1 MADPFNY
8 LAGFNPAQSIL
19 QSVQGGIASAGQGD
33 SAAVAREK
41 MQMQREEFGLSQQLK
56 REQMAQS
63 KGIAEAQIS
72 ATNAARDLAKKKF
85 DVEQE
90 NQRMVLS
97 AVRSAYEN
105 PGDPKAFRESVATL
119 TALAPDKMEA
129 LEKQHNAMRE
139 RVGSEAYDTFS
150 KTIFNAVQLVKLGK
164 REDAVSRLADLSSA
178 LAAKQAETK
187 NPALGDLAEILATTA
202 SQIEDP
208 NVSNE
213 EAVGS
218 LNVSGMADPNYRKFM
233 EDVAKIRKMEADTAK
248 VGSVEVDKKEVN
260 SLVESIDKSK
270 LRINE
275 ADSLIS
281 RVKQTAATRQTGL
294 QGAMAIKFNDLFSAE
309 ASDQK
314 LLANAISFY
323 TTNDW
328 LARVALMKG
337 ALSNQEGKRM
347 DAGIP
352 DAKTGKVNELLE
364 YLEASKKIL
373 KAENIRKQLEIKW
386 LKSGKTFADP
396 LSDSDVGVNIN
407 GEKFVIPAGASLT
420 EAVDAAFSKMRGSE
434 PKGQPD
440 GALPK
445 NPSGKA
451 QAVSSGQG
459 TDLTGGK
466 FSWRAK

>member
-41 MQMQREEFGLSQQLK
+41 MQMQREEFGLTQQLK
-56 REQMAQS
+56 R
-63 KGIAEAQIS
+63 AQIS
-72 ATNAARDLAKKKF
+72 ATNAARDLAKRKF

-90 NQRMVLS
+90 NQRLVLS

-119 TALAPDKMEA
+119 TVLAPDRMKAIEDQNTAMRMRVGDEA
-129 LEKQHNAMRE
+129 LDA
-139 RVGSEAYDTFS
+139 FS
-150 KTIFNAVQLVKLGK
+150 KTVFNAVQLVKSGK
-164 REDAVSRLADLSSA
+164 KEDAVSRLADLSSA
-178 LAAKQAETK
+178 LAAKQSETK
-187 NPALGDLAEILATTA
+187 NPALGNLAEILATTA

-213 EAVGS
+213 EIIGA
-218 LNVSGMADPNYRKFM
+218 LNFSGMADPNYRKLMKDFA
-233 EDVAKIRKMEADTAK
+233 EIQKTEADTAK
-248 VGSVEVDKKEVN
+248 AGSVEVDKKEVN
-260 SLVESIDKSK
+260 SLVESINESKS
-270 LRINE
+270 RINE

-281 RVKQTAATRQTGL
+281 RVKQTAATRQGGL
-294 QGAMAIKFNDLFSAE
+294 QGAMALVFNELFSPK
-309 ASDQK
+309 ASEQK

-323 TTNDW
+323 TNKDW

-373 KAENIRKQLEIKW
+373 KAENVRKQIEIKW
-386 LKSGKTFADP
+386 LKSGNTFADP
-396 LSDSDVGVNIN
+396 LSDKDVEVKIN

-434 PKGQPD
+434 PKEQPD

-445 NPSGKA
+445 NPS
-451 QAVSSGQG
+451 
-459 TDLTGGK
+459 
-466 FSWRAK
+466 AKKQKPVVKILSVEPSR

>member
-72 ATNAARDLAKKKF
+72 ATNAARDLAQKKF

-119 TALAPDKMEA
+119 TALAPDRMKALEDQNTAMRMRVGDEA
-129 LEKQHNAMRE
+129 LDA
-139 RVGSEAYDTFS
+139 FS
-150 KTIFNAVQLVKLGK
+150 KTVFNAVQLVKSGK
-164 REDAVSRLADLSSA
+164 KEDAVSRLADLSSA
-178 LAAKQAETK
+178 LAAKQSETK
-187 NPALGDLAEILATTA
+187 NPALGNLAEILATTA

-213 EAVGS
+213 EIIGA
-218 LNVSGMADPNYRKFM
+218 LNFSGMADPNYRKLMKDFA
-233 EDVAKIRKMEADTAK
+233 EIQKTEADTAK
-248 VGSVEVDKKEVN
+248 AGSVEVDKKEVN
-260 SLVESIDKSK
+260 SLVESINESKS
-270 LRINE
+270 RINE

-281 RVKQTAATRQTGL
+281 RVKQTAATRQGGL
-294 QGAMAIKFNDLFSAE
+294 KGAMALAFNELFSPK
-309 ASDQK
+309 ASEQK

-323 TTNDW
+323 TNKDW

-373 KAENIRKQLEIKW
+373 KAENVRKQIEIKW
-386 LKSGKTFADP
+386 LKSGNTFADP
-396 LSDSDVGVNIN
+396 LSDKDVEVKIN

-434 PKGQPD
+434 PKEQPD

-445 NPSGKA
+445 NPS
-451 QAVSSGQG
+451 
-459 TDLTGGK
+459 
-466 FSWRAK
+466 AKKQKPVVKILSVEPSR

>member
-41 MQMQREEFGLSQQLK
+41 MQMQREEFGLTQQLK

-72 ATNAARDLAKKKF
+72 ATNAARDLAQKKF

-119 TALAPDKMEA
+119 TALAPDRMKALEDQNTAMRMRVGDEA
-129 LEKQHNAMRE
+129 LDA
-139 RVGSEAYDTFS
+139 FS
-150 KTIFNAVQLVKLGK
+150 KTVFNAVQLVKSGK
-164 REDAVSRLADLSSA
+164 KEDAVSRLTDTSSA
-178 LAAKQAETK
+178 LAAKQSETK
-187 NPALGDLAEILATTA
+187 NPALGNLAEILATTA
-202 SQIEDP
+202 YQIQDP
-208 NVSNE
+208 SISNE
-213 EAVGS
+213 EIIGA
-218 LNVSGMADPNYRKFM
+218 LNFSGMADPNYRKLMKDFA
-233 EDVAKIRKMEADTAK
+233 EIQKTEADTAK
-248 VGSVEVDKKEVN
+248 ASSVEVDKKEVN
-260 SLVESIDKSK
+260 SIVQSINESKS
-270 LRINE
+270 RINE
-275 ADSLIS
+275 TDSLIS
-281 RVKQTAATRQTGL
+281 RVKQTAVTRQGGL
-294 QGAMAIKFNDLFSAE
+294 QGAMALAFNELFSPK
-309 ASDQK
+309 ASEQK

-323 TTNDW
+323 TTKDW

-373 KAENIRKQLEIKW
+373 KAENVRKQLEIKW
-386 LKSGKTFADP
+386 LKSGNTFADP
-396 LSDSDVGVNIN
+396 LSDKDVEVKIN

-434 PKGQPD
+434 PKEQPD
-440 GALPK
+440 GPLPK

-459 TDLTGGK
+459 TDSTGGK